1 MSQHYVDP
9 NKVFVG
15 RATEWGTRSLMAI
28 LKSQGQI
35 EPIIARKVNKLSA
48 NDIVR
53 QVIDDTLEPRYEFS
67 LDDRSYEEYPFAGDL
82 VMAARRLAWPTILV
96 ETEVRTS
103 G

>member
-15 RATEWGTRSLMAI
+15 HATEWGTRSLMAI

-35 EPIIARKVNKLSA
+35 EPIIVAEAIGS
-48 NDIVR
+48 IVE
-53 QVIDDTLEPRYEFS
+53 LERRIESGVEYEFS